1 MNISFVIIT
10 NGGKDNECMLQIRS
24 IIRQSIPN
32 YEIII
37 SGLVSHKIRSY
48 LDDNQTNY
56 QIIDMPEY
64 ALKGRLG
71 AMRNSACDI
80 ARYEYLV
87 ISDDDMLFTKDWYKN
102 ISKCDNFDIL
112 TPRVK
117 LPDGTRFWD
126 HCCYMSPFRG
136 HIILNP
142 SENDSHL
149 YMSGGQSW
157 VMNKKVFNKFRW
169 DEDLAIYHMSNME
182 DYRQGKHNEDTEY
195 SLRCRQEFKIQH
207 NHNVVVY
214 HNDPSYTSYGR
225 VVRRRFNK
233 ASFEWCKN
241 MDLPPQIMLD
251 MANHLLSNQLEAEAV
266 DLFRKIYQ
274 KTKNESVKTILNDI
288 DNQLGGPLDGSY
300 FTFDNIEYQELVS

>member
-1 MNISFVIIT
+1 MNISFIIIT
-10 NGGKDNECMLQIRS
+10 NGGKDDECILQIRS

-32 YEIII
+32 YEIVI
-37 SGLVSHKIRSY
+37 SGSVSNKIRSY
-48 LDDNQTNY
+48 LDDNKVSY
-56 QIIDMPEY
+56 QAIDMPED
-64 ALKGRLG
+64 AVKGRLG
-71 AMRNSACDI
+71 VMRNSACDI
-80 ARYEYLV
+80 AKYEYLV
-87 ISDDDMLFTKDWYKN
+87 ISDDDMLFTNDWYSN
-102 ISKCDNFDIL
+102 ISQCNSFDIL

-126 HCCYMSPFRG
+126 HCCYMSPSKG

-142 SENDSHL
+142 SESDTHL

-195 SLRCRQEFKIQH
+195 SLRCRQEFQIEH
-207 NHNVVVY
+207 HPNVVVY
-214 HNDPSYTSYGR
+214 HNDSSYTSYGR

-233 ASFEWCKN
+233 ASFDWCSN
-241 MDLPPQIMLD
+241 INLPPQIMLD
-251 MANHLLSNQLEAEAV
+251 IANHLLSNQLEAEAV

-274 KTKNESVKTILNDI
+274 NTQNESVKTILNDI
-288 DNQLGGPLDGSY
+288 DNQLGGPLDGSD
-300 FTFDNIEYQELVS
+300 FTFDNTEYQELVA